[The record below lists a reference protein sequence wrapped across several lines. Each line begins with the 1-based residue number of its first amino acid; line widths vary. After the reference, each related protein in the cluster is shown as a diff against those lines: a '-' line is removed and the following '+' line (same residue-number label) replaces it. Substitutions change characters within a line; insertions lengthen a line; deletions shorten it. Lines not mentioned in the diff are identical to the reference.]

1 MTILRLTCG
10 GEEAPYL
17 LEAGA
22 LSRAAEAIGPHLRG
36 RRAFVITD
44 DTVGP
49 LYGEA
54 LAESLG
60 APILALPTGEDHKR
74 WSSVDRAVR
83 WLLGFGV
90 ERGEVVVAV
99 GGGVVTDL
107 AGFVAAVTLRG
118 LPWIGVPTTLLC
130 MVDASVGGKT
140 GIDLDLGKNLIG
152 SFWPPRAVVAD
163 PATLATLDRR
173 QLRAGL
179 AEVVK
184 MGMIAP
190 SALEHPLERHLGAV
204 AAGGLSGVAEVVHAA
219 VRVKAEIVTA
229 DERERGPRASLN
241 LGHTIGHALEAATGY
256 GPLLHGEAVSWG
268 LLAALSLGHR
278 RGLLA
283 EAEARGWLDRVGCLA
298 PLPSIAGVSWEQLRP
313 YVARDKK
320 REQGAVSWVL
330 PRSGGVVMG
339 VGVGEDEVAEVFER
353 LRAVPPA
360 GPFAG
365 VL

>member
-1 MTILRLTCG
+1 MTTLRLSCG

-22 LSRAAEAIGPHLRG
+22 LSGIAEVLAPHLEG

-49 LYGEA
+49 LYGER
-54 LAESLG
+54 LAESLN
-60 APILALPTGEDHKR
+60 APLLALPAGEDHKR

-83 WLLGFGV
+83 WLVGYGV
-90 ERGEVVVAV
+90 ERGETVVGV

-118 LPWIGVPTTLLC
+118 LPWIAVPTTLLG
-130 MVDASVGGKT
+130 MVDAAVGGKT

-152 SFWPPRAVVAD
+152 SFWPPRAVIAD
-163 PATLATLDRR
+163 PGTLGTLDRR

-190 SALEHPLERHLGAV
+190 SALERPLERHLGAV
-204 AAGGLSGVAEVVHAA
+204 AGGELAGVAEIIHAA
-219 VRVKAEIVTA
+219 VRVKAEIVAA

-241 LGHTIGHALEAATGY
+241 LGHTVGHALEAATGF
-256 GPLLHGEAVSWG
+256 GRLLHGEAVAWG
-268 LLAALSLGHR
+268 LLAAVSLGAR
-278 RGLLA
+278 RGILS
-283 EAEARGWLDRVGCLA
+283 EAEARGWLGRIECLA
-298 PLPSIAGVSWEQLRP
+298 PLPPVGDVPWERLRP

-320 REQGAVSWVL
+320 RAHGEVSWVL

-339 VGVGEDEVAEVFER
+339 VAVSEEEVVEAFGR
-353 LRAVPPA
+353 LGAVPPS
-360 GPFAG
+360 GPFDG